1 MKTLTLESPAKLN
14 LCLDILGKRPDGF
27 HELSTL
33 FERIDLNDTI
43 TLKKTLNGKIR
54 VFCKH
59 PHVPKGPKNL
69 VVKIAKRLQADL
81 QVKAGVDIYIDKR
94 IPVAAGLAGGS
105 SNGATVLMGLNRLW
119 QLELSQKELNA
130 YAASVGSDLNFFLYN
145 TSYAIG
151 TGRGEQIRPLNVK
164 TKLWH
169 VLVTPKV
176 KMLTRDV
183 FASLASRQGRLG
195 ASKLSLTNKKDN
207 VSILLPFL
215 REGRLAQIAGA
226 LSNDLEPAILSL
238 RPDFALI
245 KKKLSDAGALG
256 VCFSGSGPSVYA
268 LALSRKHANTIR
280 EAFDRRYAQVF
291 VTSTM

>member
-27 HELSTL
+27 HELVTL
-33 FERIDLNDTI
+33 FERINLSDKI
-43 TLKKTLNGKIR
+43 TLKATKGGKVR

-59 PHVPKGPKNL
+59 PQVPKGPKNL
-69 VVKIAKRLQADL
+69 VVKIALALQADF

-119 QLELSQKELNA
+119 NLGLTQKQLNA
-130 YAASVGSDLNFFLYN
+130 YAAAVGSDLNFFLYN
-145 TSYAIG
+145 TPFAIG
-151 TGRGEQIRPLNVK
+151 TGRGEQIRPLKVK

-176 KMLTRDV
+176 KMLTKDV
-183 FASLASRQGRLG
+183 FRALAQ
-195 ASKLSLTNKKDN
+195 AKLNLTNKRDN
-207 VSILLPFL
+207 VNILLPFL
-215 REGRLAQIAGA
+215 REGHIAQIAGA

-238 RPDFALI
+238 RPDFLRI
-245 KKKLSDAGALG
+245 KEKLSDAGSVG

-268 LALSRKHANTIR
+268 LASSQAHARAIAAR
-280 EAFDRRYAQVF
+280 FDKRFAQVF
-291 VTSTM
+291 VVCTR